1 MNNPN
6 AINSENKSELL
17 HIAIT
22 RPLPQGK
29 QLQQKLQA
37 AGFASICEPLF
48 TFTSNTDKPK
58 ITQLLKQNTPSAFI
72 FVSSAAVSF
81 AEQAFPIAQ
90 WQQQYP
96 QASFFAV
103 GDTTKSALLCCHIK
117 EVISPEPQNSEGLL
131 ALAQLQQVADQH
143 IIIVR
148 GDHGREHLATQL
160 IARGAKVEYLAS
172 YQKIWL
178 QFNNNELVQ
187 RWQNSQINCIVVTSV
202 AILKKTV
209 QLLSANLS
217 EHSKQH
223 WQNNYYW
230 LVAGERIAAQAQQL
244 QLQNI
249 IVAANASDQAIIT
262 SIRQLNSKMLAQ

>member
-6 AINSENKSELL
+6 TFTPDPKRELL

-22 RPLPQGK
+22 RPLPQG
-29 QLQQKLQA
+29 QELQQKLQA

-48 TFTSNTDKPK
+48 TFASNTNKPT
-58 ITQLLKQNTPSAFI
+58 IAQLLKQNTPTAFI
-72 FVSSAAVSF
+72 FVSTAAVSF
-81 AEQAFPIAQ
+81 AEQAFPIAL

-103 GDTTKSALLCCHIK
+103 GNKTKSALLACNVNG
-117 EVISPEPQNSEGLL
+117 VISPEPQNSEGLL
-131 ALAQLQQVADQH
+131 ALTQLQDVKDQQ

-160 IARGAKVEYLAS
+160 MARGANVNYLAS

-187 RWQNSQINCIVVTSV
+187 RWQNSLINCIVVTSV

-217 EHSKQH
+217 EHAKQH

-230 LVAGERIAAQAQQL
+230 LVAGERIAEQAQQL
-244 QLQNI
+244 QLKNI
-249 IVAANASDQAIIT
+249 IVASNASDHAIIT